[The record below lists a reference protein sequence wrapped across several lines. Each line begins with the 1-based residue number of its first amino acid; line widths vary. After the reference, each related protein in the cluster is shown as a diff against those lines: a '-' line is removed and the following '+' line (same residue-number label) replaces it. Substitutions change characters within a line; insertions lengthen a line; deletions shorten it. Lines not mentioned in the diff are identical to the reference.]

1 MTNSPDKTS
10 LRKNRKTK
18 PGIKATRGRPLIY
31 DEVKQKKWY
40 TLTPSVIQAIR
51 ERAEVLGLTESE
63 ALERLIRVIA
73 LLPPPR
79 LVDLVDSSPD
89 SPVDET

>member
-1 MTNSPDKTS
+1 MTNSPDKAS
-10 LRKNRKTK
+10 LRQNRQTK
-18 PGIKATRGRPLIY
+18 SGIKATRGRPLIY

-40 TLTPSVIQAIR
+40 TLTPSVIQVIR
-51 ERAEVLGLTESE
+51 DRAEVLGLTESE

-79 LVDLVDSSPD
+79 LVDGM
-89 SPVDET
+89 DESRDMSVEKK

>member
-1 MTNSPDKTS
+1 MTNSPDKAS
-10 LRKNRKTK
+10 LRKNRQTK
-18 PGIKATRGRPLIY
+18 SGIKATRGRPLIY

-51 ERAEVLGLTESE
+51 DRAEVLGLTESE
-63 ALERLIRVIA
+63 ALERLIRTIA

-79 LVDLVDSSPD
+79 LGDGADDSLNQST
-89 SPVDET
+89 DES

>member
-1 MTNSPDKTS
+1 MTNSPDKAS
-10 LRKNRKTK
+10 LRQNRQTK
-18 PGIKATRGRPLIY
+18 SGIKATRGRPLIY

-51 ERAEVLGLTESE
+51 DRAEILGLTESE

-79 LVDLVDSSPD
+79 LVDGTNESRDMSV
-89 SPVDET
+89 EKK